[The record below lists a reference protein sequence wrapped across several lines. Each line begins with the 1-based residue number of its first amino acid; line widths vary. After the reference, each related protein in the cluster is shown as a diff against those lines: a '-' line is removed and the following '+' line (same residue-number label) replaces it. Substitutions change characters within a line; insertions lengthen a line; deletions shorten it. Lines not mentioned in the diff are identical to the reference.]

1 MRDILTRLE
10 LLEASR
16 RQDPLILLC
25 EDDNGN
31 TEKMT
36 VQQMLDSGRGFVRV
50 VRGSRLSDLDKL
62 LSVFRDRAL
71 QATQNSTTEIVTK
84 EF

>member
-16 RQDPLILLC
+16 RQDPLVLLC

-31 TEKMT
+31 TARMT
-36 VQQMLDSGRGFVRV
+36 VTEMLNAGRGFVRV
-50 VRGSRLSDLDKL
+50 VGGSSLKDLDRL
-62 LSVFRDRAL
+62 LMAFHERAL
-71 QATQNSTTEIVTK
+71 QAFE
-84 EF
+84 EGEA

>member
-1 MRDILTRLE
+1 MRDILTRIE

-31 TEKMT
+31 AARMT
-36 VQQMLDSGRGFVRV
+36 VTEMLNAGRGFVRV
-50 VRGSRLSDLDKL
+50 VGGSSLKDLDML
-62 LSVFRDRAL
+62 LAAFHERAL
-71 QATQNSTTEIVTK
+71 QAAERPESEV
-84 EF
+84 